1 MVPIICIFYRLKI
14 YLGKIQIDM
23 LNFEFTPEITKEFL
37 QSKYSDETYFEY
49 YLGFQVTKKLFTSV
63 LRTDNNPT
71 CSFYRNRVGDLI
83 YKDFG
88 TGDSYNFIG
97 LVMAMFNLSYY
108 QALNKI
114 AVDFGFIKCEHIVT
128 QKVEIKESTN
138 KIDDSGPTY
147 IQVTKKSFSKE
158 ELDWWLKFGIEEPL
172 LNKYNV
178 YSCEHIFINGRLSI
192 SSTPSNFIF
201 GYYFGT
207 DNGRELWKIYMPL
220 RKKFRF
226 LNNLSVKILQGY
238 EQLPQSGPLL
248 IITKST
254 KDCIVLNRLGIPAVA
269 PNSET
274 IIIDQETMNEFHQRF
289 KYIVFYWDRDY
300 AGVTNLQKIR
310 KVYPECAYFINP
322 KNTAKDLSDC
332 VEKFGLRYVRDQ
344 IPKYLKQLQ
353 EYYNE
358 KSS

>member
-1 MVPIICIFYRLKI
+1 
-14 YLGKIQIDM
+14 M
-23 LNFEFTPEITKEFL
+23 LDFEFTPDITKEFL

-49 YLGFQVTKKLFTSV
+49 YLGFPVTKKLFTSV
-63 LRTDNNPT
+63 LRSDKKPT
-71 CSFYRNRVGDLI
+71 CSFYRNKNGDLI

-88 TGDSYNFIG
+88 TGDGFNFIG
-97 LVMAMFNLSYY
+97 LVMEMFNLNYY
-108 QALNKI
+108 QAITKI
-114 AVDFGFIKCEHIVT
+114 ASDFGLIKTDVVSV
-128 QKVEIKESTN
+128 KAEIKESTN
-138 KIDDSGPTY
+138 KILDTGPTY
-147 IQVTKKSFSKE
+147 IQVTTKPFSKE
-158 ELDWWLKFGIEEPL
+158 ELDWWNKFGIEQEL
-172 LNKYNV
+172 LDKYKV
-178 YSCEHIFINGRLSI
+178 FSCEHVFINGRLSV
-192 SSTPSNFIF
+192 SSTPNNYIF

-226 LNNLSVKILQGY
+226 LNNISMDVLQGY
-238 EQLPQSGPLL
+238 EQLPESGPLL
-248 IITKST
+248 VITKSM
-254 KDCIVLNRLGIPAVA
+254 KDSIVLNRLGIPAVA
-269 PNSET
+269 PNSEVL
-274 IIIDQETMNEFHQRF
+274 IISQEQMDEFHKRF

-310 KVYPECAYFINP
+310 KTYPECAYFINP

-358 KSS
+358 KKS

>member
-1 MVPIICIFYRLKI
+1 
-14 YLGKIQIDM
+14 M
-23 LNFEFTPEITKEFL
+23 LDFEFTPNITKEFL

-49 YLGFQVTKKLFTSV
+49 YLGFPVTKKLFTSI
-63 LRTDNNPT
+63 LRSDKKPT
-71 CSFYRNRVGDLI
+71 CSFYRNKNGDLI

-88 TGDSYNFIG
+88 TGDNFNFIG
-97 LVMAMFNLSYY
+97 LVMEMFNLSYY
-108 QALNKI
+108 QAINKI
-114 AVDFGFIKCEHIVT
+114 AADFGLIKTDIVSV
-128 QKVEIKESTN
+128 KAEIKESTT
-138 KIDDSGPTY
+138 KIIDTGPTY
-147 IQVTKKSFSKE
+147 IQVTTKSFSEE
-158 ELDWWLKFGIEEPL
+158 ELNWWKKFGIEQEL
-172 LNKYNV
+172 LDKYKV
-178 YSCEHIFINGRLSI
+178 FSCQHVFINGRLSV
-192 SSTPSNFIF
+192 SSTPNNYIF

-226 LNNLSVKILQGY
+226 LNNISMDVLQGY
-238 EQLPQSGPLL
+238 EQLPESGPLL
-248 IITKST
+248 VITKSM
-254 KDCIVLNRLGIPAVA
+254 KDSIVLNRLGIPAVA
-269 PNSET
+269 PNSEVL
-274 IIIDQETMNEFHQRF
+274 IISQEQMDEFHKRF

-310 KVYPECAYFINP
+310 KTYPECAYFINP

-358 KSS
+358 KNS

>member
-1 MVPIICIFYRLKI
+1 
-14 YLGKIQIDM
+14 M
-23 LNFEFTPEITKEFL
+23 LDFEFTPNITKEFL

-49 YLGFQVTKKLFTSV
+49 YLGFPVTKKLFTSI
-63 LRTDNNPT
+63 LRSDKKPT
-71 CSFYRNRVGDLI
+71 CSFYRNKNGDLI

-88 TGDSYNFIG
+88 TGDNFNFIG
-97 LVMAMFNLSYY
+97 LVMEMFNLSYY
-108 QALNKI
+108 QAINKI
-114 AVDFGFIKCEHIVT
+114 AADFGLIKTDIVSV
-128 QKVEIKESTN
+128 KAEIKESTT
-138 KIDDSGPTY
+138 KIIDTGPTY
-147 IQVTKKSFSKE
+147 IQVTTKSFSEE
-158 ELDWWLKFGIEEPL
+158 ELNWWKKFGIEQEL
-172 LNKYNV
+172 LDKYKV
-178 YSCEHIFINGRLSI
+178 FSCQHVFINGRLSV
-192 SSTPSNFIF
+192 SSTPNNYIF

-226 LNNLSVKILQGY
+226 LNNISMDILQGY
-238 EQLPQSGPLL
+238 EQLPESGPLL
-248 IITKST
+248 VITKSM
-254 KDCIVLNRLGIPAVA
+254 KDSIVLNRLGIPAVA
-269 PNSET
+269 PNSEVL
-274 IIIDQETMNEFHQRF
+274 IISQEQMDEFHKRF

-310 KVYPECAYFINP
+310 KTYPECAYFINP

-358 KSS
+358 KNS

>member
-1 MVPIICIFYRLKI
+1 
-14 YLGKIQIDM
+14 M

-37 QSKYSDETYFEY
+37 QNKHSDETYFEY
-49 YLGFQVTKKLFTSV
+49 YLGFPVTKKLFTSI
-63 LRTDNNPT
+63 LRTDNRPT
-71 CSFYRNRVGDLI
+71 CSFYRNKFGDLI

-108 QALNKI
+108 QALHKI
-114 AVDFGFIKCEHIVT
+114 AVDFGFVKDTEIQT
-128 QKVEIKESTN
+128 NKVKIKESTS
-138 KIDDSGPTY
+138 KIESSGPTY
-147 IQVTKKSFSKE
+147 IQITRKSFSKE
-158 ELDWWLKFGIEEPL
+158 ELDWWAKFGIDESL

-178 YSCEHIFINGRLSI
+178 YSCEHVFINGKLSV
-192 SSTPSNFIF
+192 SATPSNFIF

-207 DNGRELWKIYMPL
+207 DNNRELWKIYMPL

-226 LNNLSVKILQGY
+226 LNNISMDILQGY
-238 EQLPQSGPLL
+238 DQLPDTGPLL
-248 IITKST
+248 IITKSM
-254 KDCIVLNRLGIPAVA
+254 KDSIVLNRLGIPAVA
-269 PNSET
+269 PNSEVL
-274 IIIDQETMNEFHQRF
+274 IISQEQMNEFHKRF

-332 VEKFGLRYVRDQ
+332 VEKFGLKYVRDQ
-344 IPKYLKQLQ
+344 IPKYLKKLQ
-353 EYYNE
+353 KYYNE
-358 KSS
+358 KDS

>member
-1 MVPIICIFYRLKI
+1 
-14 YLGKIQIDM
+14 M
-23 LNFEFTPEITKEFL
+23 LDFEFTPNITKEFL

-49 YLGFQVTKKLFTSV
+49 YLGFPVTKKLFTSI
-63 LRTDNNPT
+63 LRSDKKPT
-71 CSFYRNRVGDLI
+71 CSFYRNKNGDLI

-88 TGDSYNFIG
+88 TGDNFNFIG
-97 LVMAMFNLSYY
+97 LVMEMFNLSYY
-108 QALNKI
+108 QAINKI
-114 AVDFGFIKCEHIVT
+114 AADFGLIKTDIVSV
-128 QKVEIKESTN
+128 KAEIKEATT
-138 KIDDSGPTY
+138 KIIDTGPTY
-147 IQVTKKSFSKE
+147 IQVTTKSFSEE
-158 ELDWWLKFGIEEPL
+158 ELNWWKKFGIEQEL
-172 LNKYNV
+172 LDKYKV
-178 YSCEHIFINGRLSI
+178 FSCQHVFINGRLSV
-192 SSTPSNFIF
+192 SSTPNNYIF

-226 LNNLSVKILQGY
+226 LNNISMDILQGY
-238 EQLPQSGPLL
+238 EQLPESGPLL
-248 IITKST
+248 VITKSM
-254 KDCIVLNRLGIPAVA
+254 KDSIVLNRLGIPAVA
-269 PNSET
+269 PNSEVL
-274 IIIDQETMNEFHQRF
+274 IISQEQMDEFHKRF

-310 KVYPECAYFINP
+310 KTYPECAYFINP

-358 KSS
+358 KNS

>member
-1 MVPIICIFYRLKI
+1 
-14 YLGKIQIDM
+14 M
-23 LNFEFTPEITKEFL
+23 LDFEFTPNITKEFL

-49 YLGFQVTKKLFTSV
+49 YLGFPVTKKLFTSI
-63 LRTDNNPT
+63 LRSDKKPT
-71 CSFYRNRVGDLI
+71 CSFYRNKNGDLI

-88 TGDSYNFIG
+88 TGDNFNFIG
-97 LVMAMFNLSYY
+97 LVMEMFNLSYY
-108 QALNKI
+108 QAINKI
-114 AVDFGFIKCEHIVT
+114 AADFGLIKTDIVSV
-128 QKVEIKESTN
+128 KAEIKEATT
-138 KIDDSGPTY
+138 KIIDTGPTY
-147 IQVTKKSFSKE
+147 IQVTTKSFSEE
-158 ELDWWLKFGIEEPL
+158 ELSWWKKFGIEQEL
-172 LNKYNV
+172 LDKYKV
-178 YSCEHIFINGRLSI
+178 FSCQHVFINGRLSV
-192 SSTPSNFIF
+192 SSTPNNYIF

-226 LNNLSVKILQGY
+226 LNNISMDVLQGY
-238 EQLPQSGPLL
+238 EQLPESGPLL
-248 IITKST
+248 VITKSM
-254 KDCIVLNRLGIPAVA
+254 KDSIVLNRLGIPAVA
-269 PNSET
+269 PNSEVL
-274 IIIDQETMNEFHQRF
+274 IISQEQMDEFHKRF

-310 KVYPECAYFINP
+310 KTYPECAYFINP

-358 KSS
+358 KNS

>member
-1 MVPIICIFYRLKI
+1 
-14 YLGKIQIDM
+14 M
-23 LNFEFTPEITKEFL
+23 LDFEFTPNITKEFL

-49 YLGFQVTKKLFTSV
+49 YLGFPVTKKLFTSI
-63 LRTDNNPT
+63 LRSDKKPT
-71 CSFYRNRVGDLI
+71 CSFYRNKNGDLI

-88 TGDSYNFIG
+88 TGDNFNFIG
-97 LVMAMFNLSYY
+97 LVMEMFNLSYY
-108 QALNKI
+108 QAINKI
-114 AVDFGFIKCEHIVT
+114 AADFGLIKTDIVSV
-128 QKVEIKESTN
+128 KAEIKEATT
-138 KIDDSGPTY
+138 KIIDTGPTY
-147 IQVTKKSFSKE
+147 IQVTTKSFSEE
-158 ELDWWLKFGIEEPL
+158 ELNWWKKFGIEQEL
-172 LNKYNV
+172 LDKYKV
-178 YSCEHIFINGRLSI
+178 FSCQHVFINGRLSV
-192 SSTPSNFIF
+192 SSTPNNYIF

-226 LNNLSVKILQGY
+226 LNNISMDVLQGY
-238 EQLPQSGPLL
+238 EQLPESGPLL
-248 IITKST
+248 VITKSM
-254 KDCIVLNRLGIPAVA
+254 KDSIVLNRLGIPAVA
-269 PNSET
+269 PNSEVL
-274 IIIDQETMNEFHQRF
+274 IISQEQMDEFHKRF

-310 KVYPECAYFINP
+310 KTYPECAYFINP

-358 KSS
+358 KNS